1 MDIFI
6 GPFYGDKGITGLGE
20 KFTWKKKVLYRGE
33 FIDGEK
39 SDKGEENSNEWNFVY
54 GKQQGKNILEII
66 KMDLCMVKDYMNGVK
81 ENFIEGISL
90 FILKNII
97 LKIYLIYW
105 YFLKNG
111 WEKYFSQFILSKLGI
126 TTNFVIK
133 SFKSSSFG
141 FLKFSRFF
149 KGFKKLK

>member
-81 ENFIEGISL
+81 ENIIEEISL
-90 FILKNII
+90 FILILLLII
-97 LKIYLIYW
+97 WK
-105 YFLKNG
+105 
-111 WEKYFSQFILSKLGI
+111 EKL
-126 TTNFVIK
+126 
-133 SFKSSSFG
+133 
-141 FLKFSRFF
+141 
-149 KGFKKLK
+149 